1 MQYLRRIVDCILCA
15 LAISIAPPAQADE
28 FPSRNVTLMV
38 PFAAGGPGDSM
49 ARYFAEKLSAQLQ
62 RPVIVENIPGANG
75 MIAARDFIRRP
86 ADGHTIF
93 IGSNTTHAAN
103 SSLFKE
109 LGYDPERDFTPVS
122 CMMRVPQILVVRSSL
137 PIHNLAELL
146 AAAKK
151 QPGQLTYG
159 WATATNK
166 AAAELLKARSGVD
179 LRGVPYKG
187 SPQIPTDMLGGH
199 LDLFVG
205 DPINIVGNLRENG
218 LRALAVTST
227 HRFPNL
233 PNIPTMREAGIPDYE
248 LVGWFSAFLP
258 AHVPSPVAEKVATA
272 ISTIARSADYG
283 SFTANLATEPFTCSA
298 DELAKLVK
306 NETASWARLATIA
319 GIEKQ

>member
-1 MQYLRRIVDCILCA
+1 MKCLHKALRSLSFA
-15 LAISIAPPAQADE
+15 LVLAAAPAAQADE
-28 FPSRNVTLMV
+28 FPSRNMTLVV

-62 RPVIVENIPGANG
+62 RPVIIENIPGANG
-75 MIAARDFIRRP
+75 MIAARDFVKRP

-103 SSLFKE
+103 SSLFKQ
-109 LGYDPERDFTPVS
+109 LGYDPVLDFKPVS
-122 CMMRVPQILVVRSSL
+122 CMMRVPQILVVRSAL
-137 PIHNLAELL
+137 PIRSVAELL

-151 QPGQLTYG
+151 QPGALTYG

-166 AAAELLKARSGVD
+166 AAAELLKARSGID
-179 LRGVPYKG
+179 LHGVPYKA

-205 DPINIVGNLRENG
+205 DPINIVGNLRESG

-227 HRFPNL
+227 KRFPNL
-233 PNIPTMREAGIPDYE
+233 PDVPTMQEAGIPDYE
-248 LVGWFSAFLP
+248 LIGWFSAFLP
-258 AHVPSPVAEKVATA
+258 ADVPSPAAEKVATA
-272 ISTIARSADYG
+272 FSTIARSADYG
-283 SFTANLATEPFTCSA
+283 SFTANLATEAFPCSP

-306 NETASWARLATIA
+306 DETANWGRLATIA